1 MKVNILKAYI
11 YLGEPCID
19 ARWAVFIEKDP
30 PVISTQNHCLN
41 RVPMTKKNPANLDYL
56 PRSTGLDAIQLSVQS
71 RLTKRMSASGAN
83 PGIGSAFK

>member
-1 MKVNILKAYI
+1 MKVNILTAHI

-19 ARWAVFIEKDP
+19 ARWVVFNGKNP
-30 PVISTQNHCLN
+30 PIISTQNHCLN
-41 RVPMTKKNPANLDYL
+41 RVPMTKNDPANLDYL

-71 RLTKRMSASGAN
+71 RLTKRMRASGAN